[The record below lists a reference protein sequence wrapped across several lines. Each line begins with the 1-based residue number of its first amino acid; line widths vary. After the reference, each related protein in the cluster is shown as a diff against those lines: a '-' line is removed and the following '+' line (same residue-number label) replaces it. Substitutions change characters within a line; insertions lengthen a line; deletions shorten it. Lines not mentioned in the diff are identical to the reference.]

1 MKKSSIKRTTN
12 VNLEELKAS
21 MNIDLKQIDLSQLIN
36 GEVQSFCHRLGLLV
50 VEQFMQAEVEELLGR
65 KYSRDK
71 QKIVIAGGSQAG
83 SVVVGVQKAP
93 IAKPRVRARLADGSS
108 EEIAL
113 ESYAAFNKPESMN
126 KAVLNC
132 LLSGVS
138 LGD

>member
-1 MKKSSIKRTTN
+1 
-12 VNLEELKAS
+12 
-21 MNIDLKQIDLSQLIN
+21 MNIDLKQVDLSQLIN
-36 GEVQSFCHRLGLLV
+36 GEVQSFCHRHELFV

-71 QKIVIAGGSQAG
+71 QTDSYRWGSQAG
-83 SVVVGVQKAP
+83 SVVVGAQKAP

-108 EEIAL
+108 EEISL

-132 LLSGVS
+132 LLSGAS
-138 LGD
+138 LGDEEPNRQPHVVG